1 MKNRERQRAN
11 RRLKRSEE
19 KVVKCD
25 LHNCAGNKSGYC
37 RILKSNHFG
46 DKVCPF
52 YKPTEQNE
60 KEKKAVMDRLIAMGR
75 QDLID
80 TYYGGKEGGVDD
92 GC

>member
-1 MKNRERQRAN
+1 MSFVRDEMGAVTIGIGFQA
-11 RRLKRSEE
+11 
-19 KVVKCD
+19 
-25 LHNCAGNKSGYC
+25 
-37 RILKSNHFG
+37 NHFG

-52 YKPTEQNE
+52 YKTTEQNE

-80 TYYGGKEGGVDD
+80 TYYGGKEGGVDN

>member
-1 MKNRERQRAN
+1 MKNRERQREN
-11 RRLKRSEE
+11 RKLGNSLPMCDHRS
-19 KVVKCD
+19 
-25 LHNCAGNKSGYC
+25 CAGNKYGYC

-46 DKVCPF
+46 EKVCPF
-52 YKPTEQNE
+52 YKTTEQNE
-60 KEKKAVMDRLIAMGR
+60 REKKAVMDRLIAMGR